1 MVNNAA
7 MTVKTKSQ
15 SKSTIQSIVD
25 VFKNVAGYAP
35 AVATM
40 VGSALIAYD
49 GFAYG
54 RPDVAAG
61 GIALF
66 ALGMELFGLGRHENR
81 VLGLFNAK
89 ALGKVFQP
97 GDRMAVLG
105 LGACAALGGGEIV
118 HMIARHGITA
128 ENLMSSEIWKSLL
141 DDPAIYKVAANLT
154 LYPLA
159 SVMDLHKVEQFA
171 KEHKMERAHRILQTG
186 LLIGGAVM
194 IARFGE
200 LGKIFSARMFG
211 RLNSAAGFVRLGQ
224 LAATEEEKPDQM
236 QDELIIEDAGNAYV
250 EPGYDVGLMGTG
262 KNMMVQIE
270 EVPAVNTEIKSSAI
284 DSPKI

>member
-1 MVNNAA
+1 MVMVNNAA
-7 MTVKTKSQ
+7 MTVNTKNQ
-15 SKSTIQSIVD
+15 PKSAVQSIVD

-66 ALGMELFGLGRHENR
+66 ALGMELFGLGRHEDR
-81 VLGLFNAK
+81 VLGLFNAN

-118 HMIARHGITA
+118 HMIARHGVTA
-128 ENLMSSEIWKSLL
+128 ENLMSSGIWESLL

-159 SVMDLHKVEQFA
+159 SVLDFHKVEEFA
-171 KEHKMERAHRILQTG
+171 KEHKMEKAHRILQTG
-186 LLIGGAVM
+186 LLIGGAAM

-224 LAATEEEKPDQM
+224 LAAPEAQAQEDQEQEKIEILTPAYKEEAGAPHTELQL
-236 QDELIIEDAGNAYV
+236 QTELPSDGQSQSTA
-250 EPGYDVGLMGTG
+250 
-262 KNMMVQIE
+262 KN
-270 EVPAVNTEIKSSAI
+270 PLI
-284 DSPKI
+284 DRPKL